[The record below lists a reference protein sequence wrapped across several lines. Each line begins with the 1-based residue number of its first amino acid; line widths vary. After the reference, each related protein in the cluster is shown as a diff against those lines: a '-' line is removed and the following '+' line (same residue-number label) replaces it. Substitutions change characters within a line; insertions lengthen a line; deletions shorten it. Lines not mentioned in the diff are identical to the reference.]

1 MKVSQENNGV
11 LTLLVKVELEAND
24 YKPEVEKQLKEQRK
38 KMTMPG
44 FRPGQVPMPMV
55 KKMYGTAVK
64 AQTIE
69 QVMSDSLY
77 RYIED
82 NKIKV
87 LGSPLANDDKTPKAD
102 FEKDDNFTF
111 YFDVAQQPEFDLDL
125 NKHSATLYEIE
136 PTKEMLDK
144 FIEDTCMRFGK
155 VESPETIGE
164 KDMAYGHLV
173 ELNEDGE
180 PKEGGVDINTTLY
193 IERIALKTI
202 KDKFLNKKK
211 DDTITFKPSKALK
224 DPSQLATFLRKK
236 QEEAKE
242 FSADC
247 KFTVS
252 SIQRMTPAELNE
264 DLFNKV
270 YKDKGIKDEKSFRE
284 EAKKDLM
291 NAYKRESD
299 NYFLNKTSEELVKNV
314 KFDLPVE
321 FLKRWLIATSQS
333 EQAKQDIENK
343 FDKYLDGIRWQILE
357 TKIAEDNNVKVID
370 EDVVN
375 YYKTE
380 LLPSYFPA
388 MPDETEEQKKER
400 EEHLDSVAHNM
411 LREQE
416 QTKQVYNYLFDKQ
429 ISDALKQ
436 KMNIEVKKVNM
447 DDFIKEV
454 TPNSDET
461 TPAKEEKKVS
471 KKKSLKAEKKE
482 EVNEEPSLF

>member
-11 LTLLVKVELEAND
+11 LTSLVKIEVEAND
-24 YKPEVEKQLKEQRK
+24 YKSEVEKQLKQQRQ
-38 KMTMPG
+38 KMSMPG
-44 FRPGQVPMPMV
+44 FRPGQVPMSIV
-55 KKMYGTAVK
+55 KKMYGVAAK

-69 QVMSDSLY
+69 QIMSDNLY
-77 RYIED
+77 KFIEE

-87 LGSPLANDDKTPKAD
+87 LGSPLANDEKTPKAD

-111 YFDVAQQPEFDLDL
+111 FFDVATQPEFDLDL
-125 NKHSATLYEIE
+125 KKEKAVIYEIE
-136 PTKEMLDK
+136 PTTEMLDK
-144 FIEDTCMRFGK
+144 FIADTCMRFGK

-173 ELNEDGE
+173 ELDENGE
-180 PKEGGVDINTTLY
+180 KKEGGVDINTTLY

-211 DDTITFKPSKALK
+211 DDTVTFKPAKALK
-224 DPSQLATFLRKK
+224 DASQLAAFLRMK
-236 QEEAKE
+236 QEDAKE

-247 KFTVS
+247 QFTIS

-264 DLFNKV
+264 ELFSKV
-270 YKDKGIKDEKSFRE
+270 YKDKEIKDEKSFRQA
-284 EAKKDLM
+284 AKEDLM

-321 FLKRWLIATSQS
+321 FLKRWLTATAQS
-333 EQAKQDIENK
+333 EEARKDIEEK
-343 FDKYLDGIRWQILE
+343 FDKYLDGIRWQIIE
-357 TKIAEDNNVKVID
+357 TKIAETGDVKVTD
-370 EDVVN
+370 EDVIN

-400 EEHLDSVAHNM
+400 EEHLDSVARNM
-411 LREQE
+411 LNERE
-416 QTKQVYNYLFDKQ
+416 QTKQVYNYLFDKK
-429 ISDALKQ
+429 ITETLKDNM
-436 KMNIEVKKVNM
+436 KVTVKKVNM
-447 DDFIKEV
+447 DEFIKEV
-454 TPNSDET
+454 S
-461 TPAKEEKKVS
+461 PATEEKKPA
-471 KKKSLKAEKKE
+471 KKKSSKAEKKE
-482 EVNEEPSLF
+482 ETDEQPSLF